1 MQCSSPGNARPSRIG
16 NGPLACARWRSHHYR
31 HNRVHG
37 LHRGRQCN
45 DGRPRYSC
53 RTLGACAG
61 SPSDSWGR
69 VDHRLPSRE
78 ARRHTHCLPDK
89 PRVLLRCRNR
99 LNGMTHRWRNRGSMT
114 KDQLL
119 DILVGRR
126 DYKAHWVWRIVAG
139 MLAALAVQLWILVFR
154 GEEHLNV
161 FALIAVAYVSF
172 LVVFIAVTG
181 RLPRW
186 LQPGRS
192 DNMQRWSKE

>member
-1 MQCSSPGNARPSRIG
+1 
-16 NGPLACARWRSHHYR
+16 
-31 HNRVHG
+31 
-37 LHRGRQCN
+37 
-45 DGRPRYSC
+45 
-53 RTLGACAG
+53 
-61 SPSDSWGR
+61 
-69 VDHRLPSRE
+69 
-78 ARRHTHCLPDK
+78 
-89 PRVLLRCRNR
+89 
-99 LNGMTHRWRNRGSMT
+99 MT

-192 DNMQRWSKE
+192 DNMERWSKE